1 MPARPTIRTYL
12 TPQPIAAG
20 QTLAVRFTLESTEQT
35 KVDYIDV
42 VLVGT
47 ESRYKRTVTTGKS
60 SHRTFHKRTAVQLGA
75 RLPAMLLEKGTTEH
89 HVQFA
94 IPADAPPSFRSALSH
109 IQYSLSVRVSIPWWP
124 DAHATYDVIVVPPSH
139 ARLGPRPLL
148 VTSNADESRGKD
160 PIIELSTN
168 AGVLVPGAAFDA
180 SVALSGIGDRR
191 IDRVTLAL
199 VAVEQANVS
208 SSAGPLEVDRREWI
222 VAQSAPADGASTS
235 VRAVVPPEVVRTFS
249 TPFISV
255 THALEVKA
263 VVSWGSDLVLR
274 TPVTVVDV
282 EAPSLATEAPTVGR
296 ARHREVWLS
305 AGEHLRQLGVSDA
318 AVHLDRCEARFRVG
332 SIAAVVREETHASLG
347 PCIVTELSHRD
358 LGLEL
363 RVAERAWTDF
373 GGKIPALSA
382 PFRKRFSCAIRDPNQ
397 ATSLLDASV
406 QETLMLFDE
415 VGVSDQGVVALRK
428 GGVYQPT
435 SLQRALMLVHGL
447 AQRLDNAVRRV
458 APPAMFEAHVDRWR
472 SFAEEHAEA
481 LRPGDLAVSGW
492 SVRGHELSIV
502 HAFEGPKPVYTTI
515 RATIARRGTDAEDGA
530 MLSRATNAT
539 VVVHEGT
546 VAMRIPLALDPGAC
560 AEPADRLAVALSAL
574 LTGASGAY
582 R

>member
-12 TPQPIAAG
+12 TPQPVAAG

-35 KVDYIDV
+35 AVDYVDV
-42 VLVGT
+42 TLVGT

-89 HVQFA
+89 HVHFA
-94 IPADAPPSFRSALSH
+94 IPADAPPSYRSALSH

-139 ARLGPRPLL
+139 ERLGPRPLL

-168 AGVLVPGAAFDA
+168 AGVLVPGALFDA
-180 SVALSGIGDRR
+180 SIALNGIGDRK
-191 IDRVTLAL
+191 IKRVTLAL
-199 VAVEQANVS
+199 VAVEHANVT
-208 SSAGPLEVDRREWI
+208 SSAGPLEVDRREWS
-222 VAQSAPADGASTS
+222 VAESTPADGASTS
-235 VRAVVPPEVVRTFS
+235 VRAVVPPDVVRSFS
-249 TPFISV
+249 TPFIGV

-274 TPVTVVDV
+274 APVSVIDV
-282 EAPSLATEAPTVGR
+282 MAPSLATETPTVGR
-296 ARHREVWLS
+296 ARHRDVWR
-305 AGEHLRQLGVSDA
+305 AAEEHLRQSGVSDA
-318 AVHLDRCEARFRVG
+318 AVDIDRCEARFLVG
-332 SIAAVVREETHASLG
+332 SVAAVVREETHASLG
-347 PCIVTELSHRD
+347 PCLVTELSHQD
-358 LGLEL
+358 VGLEL

-373 GGKIPALSA
+373 GGKVPALSA
-382 PFRKRFSCAIRDPNQ
+382 PFRKRFSCAIRDPKQ
-397 ATSLLDASV
+397 ATSLLDPLM
-406 QETLMLFDE
+406 QEALMLFDE
-415 VGVSDQGVVALRK
+415 VGVSDRGVVALRK
-428 GGVYQPT
+428 GGVYQPA
-435 SLQRALMLVHGL
+435 SLQRVLMLVVGV
-447 AQRLDNAVRRV
+447 AKRLDSAIRRV
-458 APPAMFEAHVDRWR
+458 APPSKFEPHVERWR
-472 SFAEEHAEA
+472 AFAETHGAT
-481 LRPGDLAVSGW
+481 LRPGDLAVTGW
-492 SVRGHELSIV
+492 TVRGHELSIV
-502 HAFEGPKPVYTTI
+502 HAFEGPEPVYTTI

-530 MLSRATNAT
+530 VLSRATNAT